1 MASVKIKMAGP
12 GPARR
17 AAHLRNAQM
26 EQMLRTNG
34 KKQASA
40 CASGFLPESVKN
52 IADASGFVKIRQK
65 ACNLTKKRQI
75 SMNISPRMYI
85 LHEEA

>member
-1 MASVKIKMAGP
+1 MRS
-12 GPARR
+12 
-17 AAHLRNAQM
+17 AQM

-34 KKQASA
+34 ENRLRPAV
-40 CASGFLPESVKN
+40 SGFLPESVKN

-75 SMNISPRMYI
+75 SMNISLRVYI